1 MVMLTDFIQQHFF
14 IIYKNVIIDQN
25 NGFFLIT
32 FFVLYTKIIH
42 TLNNLN
48 FFTPTEKGV
57 NLSRPQCT

>member
-57 NLSRPQCT
+57 NLSCPQCT